1 MKRLTILIAAAVLA
15 PAPALAHPGHLGELA
30 GHSHWLA
37 LGALAAAAVIAAV
50 VAKAKGRADDEA
62 GEDEADGAEDE
73 APVRS

>member
-37 LGALAAAAVIAAV
+37 LGALAAAAAIAAV
-50 VAKAKGRADDEA
+50 VAKAKGRTKDEA
-62 GEDEADGAEDE
+62 GDEEPDGAEDE
-73 APVRS
+73 AAAQG